1 MSPYYSAVRDTL
13 LLSGSL
19 LLLIGCGR
27 NHATADAY
35 GNFEATET
43 VVSAKGSG
51 ELLAFRVEEGMRL
64 LAGTPVGLIDTTQLA
79 LQLQEVLANRDATA
93 AQARNTVAAVA
104 VQEARLADLQREEK
118 RLVKLVAGK
127 AATQKQLDD
136 MRGQITVQEKQ
147 VAAAAAGNPSIVAQV
162 RAFDARAALLREQI
176 ADQHIVNPVNGTVV
190 SKLMEPHE
198 LAVPGRALYR
208 IAKMDTLEL
217 RAYING
223 AHLSAMK
230 VGGDVNVGIDRADSG
245 VVRLPGR
252 ISWISSVAEF
262 TPKTIQTQ
270 EERVDLVYAFKVRVA
285 NTDGLLK
292 SGMPGEVYLERGA
305 DQEIR

>member
-1 MSPYYSAVRDTL
+1 MRPYHSAVRNAL

-19 LLLIGCGR
+19 FLLIGCGR

-51 ELLAFRVEEGMRL
+51 ELLDFRVEEGMRL

-136 MRGQITVQEKQ
+136 MRGLIAGYERDFIVEALNRSRGVVADAARLLQLSRTTLIEKIRRHGLNE
-147 VAAAAAGNPSIVAQV
+147 AAAV
-162 RAFDARAALLREQI
+162 
-176 ADQHIVNPVNGTVV
+176 
-190 SKLMEPHE
+190 
-198 LAVPGRALYR
+198 
-208 IAKMDTLEL
+208 
-217 RAYING
+217 
-223 AHLSAMK
+223 
-230 VGGDVNVGIDRADSG
+230 
-245 VVRLPGR
+245 
-252 ISWISSVAEF
+252 
-262 TPKTIQTQ
+262 
-270 EERVDLVYAFKVRVA
+270 
-285 NTDGLLK
+285 
-292 SGMPGEVYLERGA
+292 
-305 DQEIR
+305 